1 MHEKMKTSTE
11 FPPNW
16 NQIRIAFPSV
26 EGGGAIFCYGYTIYN
41 PFNREISADLIYH
54 ESVHARQQ
62 GSTPDVWWYRYIN
75 DINFRLDQE
84 IEAYGEQFA
93 FVCRHIPP
101 EVSKN
106 RIKKTFLEPMAR
118 ALSGE
123 VYGKL
128 ISYNEAESKIRRYA
142 KSITQ

>member
-1 MHEKMKTSTE
+1 MQEEMKISTE
-11 FPPNW
+11 YPPNW
-16 NQIRIAFPSV
+16 NQIRIAFPDV
-26 EGGGAIFCYGYTIYN
+26 VQEGAIFCYGYTIYN

-62 GSTPDVWWYRYIN
+62 GSTPDIWWYRYIN
-75 DINFRLDQE
+75 DLDFRLDQE

-101 EVSKN
+101 EAPKN
-106 RIKKTFLEPMAR
+106 RIQKLYLNSMAS
-118 ALSGE
+118 ALSGN

-128 ISYNEAESKIRRYA
+128 ISYGEAESKIKRYA
-142 KSITQ
+142 KNKE